1 MGLRRFFHRRI
12 EDADLAR
19 ELEAHIA
26 HQVDENVASG
36 MSADEARRQAYLKLG
51 SPQQVRER
59 VWQWNTVGLIDDLVQ
74 DLRYALRTL
83 RRMPGF
89 AAVALLTLA
98 LGSGA
103 TTVMFTVINGVLL
116 KPLPYADP
124 DRLVT
129 LQEKT
134 EKANQFG
141 NLWSLAY
148 PNYIDCK
155 NETHSLAMAAWRYS
169 GGTITGPGD
178 PEYVD
183 AFQISSELFSILGVG
198 LKHGRAFLPEED
210 RLGSAPAVII
220 SDGLWQRRFGGHAD
234 AIGKPLVYDEK
245 TYSVVGIAP
254 PGFRLNGDEAD
265 LFTPLGQDASPVLQ
279 NRERHAGI
287 NVVARLEPGA
297 TLSQAR
303 NELALTGVHLAAQYP
318 KSNAGRTFIAEP
330 LRPEVGDVSS
340 TLWLLLGAVS
350 LVLLIACANVAS
362 LLLARAVS
370 REREFAMRVALGASR
385 GRVVRQCLTESA
397 LLGLAGGLLGISLA
411 AIGLRPFVKFWP
423 GSLPRAEEVHLDWH
437 VLLFALAVSLFS
449 GVLFGLAPALRIPTR
464 SIENTLRA
472 GAKTIAG
479 TSRRIHASF
488 VVSEIALAVVL
499 LISAGILGRTLLRL
513 SSLDPGLNIHNVL
526 VSRMALSAATL
537 GNPARIRSAW
547 QDALDRA
554 RAIPGVQSA
563 AVVDTVPMRSGYNQ
577 VSYWRTPA
585 MPPPNQMPLGLATSV
600 TPDYLQVMNI
610 PLLKGRFFND
620 HDRLGNEYVAI
631 IDDVLAQQVFGKE
644 DPVGKQLWI
653 PHNLSPFPSATGA
666 PANLS
671 ALPSPT
677 DAPVPVLVV
686 GVVGHVRHWGLA
698 ADDQSALRAQFYY
711 PFAQVSDS
719 LLPRWSQLMSLAVR
733 TNVAPLNVVE
743 ALRRE
748 VRGASGD
755 QVLYQV
761 RTMDQLAAA
770 SLARQRFLLLLFGIF
785 AALALL
791 LACVGIYGV
800 LAYLTSQRIPEFGI
814 RMALGA
820 PAHNVMG
827 LVLRQSVGMIFVG
840 AVVGIAAAFAASR
853 LLEHLVPGV
862 RSTDPLAFAT
872 MVFLLVIAALFASF
886 IPARRAS
893 RVDPMKA
900 LRQE

>member
-1 MGLRRFFHRRI
+1 MGIRRFFQRRN
-12 EDADLAR
+12 EDSDLER
-19 ELEAHIA
+19 ELDAHLA
-26 HQVDENVASG
+26 HQIDENVASG
-36 MSADEARRQAYLKLG
+36 MSKQEAHRQAYLKMG
-51 SPQQVRER
+51 SPRRVRED
-59 VWQWNTVGLIDDLVQ
+59 VWQWNTLGLIDDLLQ

-89 AAVALLTLA
+89 ATVALLTLA

-124 DRLVT
+124 DRLVSV
-129 LQEKT
+129 LEKS
-134 EKANQFG
+134 EKATQFG

-148 PNYIDCK
+148 PNFLDCK
-155 NETHSLAMAAWRYS
+155 NQTHSLAMAAWRYS
-169 GGTITGPGD
+169 GGTIAGPGD

-183 AFQISSELFSILGVG
+183 AFQISSELFSILGVR
-198 LKHGRAFLPEED
+198 LKHGRVFLPEED
-210 RLGSAPAVII
+210 RLGAAPVIII
-220 SDGLWQRRFGGHAD
+220 SDALWQRRFSGRTD
-234 AIGKPLVYDEK
+234 AISKSLVYDEK

-265 LFTPLGQDASPVLQ
+265 VFTPIGQDTSPVLQ

-287 NVVARLEPGA
+287 NVVARLQPGA
-297 TLSQAR
+297 TPSRAQS
-303 NELALTGVHLAAQYP
+303 ELALTGLQLAAQYP
-318 KSNAGRTFIAEP
+318 KSNASRTFIAEP
-330 LRPEVGDVSS
+330 LRPDVGDVSS

-350 LVLLIACANVAS
+350 LVLLIACANVAN

-397 LLGLAGGLLGISLA
+397 MLGLAGGLLGVSLA
-411 AIGLRPFVKFWP
+411 AIGLRPFVRFWP
-423 GSLPRAEEVHLDWH
+423 GSLPRAEEVHLDWQ
-437 VLLFALAVSLFS
+437 VLLFALAVSLLS
-449 GVLFGLAPALRIPTR
+449 GILFGLAPALRIPTR
-464 SIENTLRA
+464 SLENTLRA
-472 GAKTIAG
+472 GSKTIAG
-479 TSRRIHASF
+479 SRRLHASF

-513 SSLDPGLNIHNVL
+513 SSLNPGLNIRNIL

-537 GNPARIRSAW
+537 ENAARIRSAW

-554 RAIPGVQSA
+554 RAVPGVQSA

-600 TPDYLQVMNI
+600 TPDYLQVMGI

-620 HDRLGNEYVAI
+620 EDRMENEFVAV
-631 IDDVLAQQVFGKE
+631 IDDVFAQQAFGKE
-644 DPVGKQLWI
+644 DPVGERLWI
-653 PHNLSPFPSATGA
+653 PHNLSPFPSKV
-666 PANLS
+666 
-671 ALPSPT
+671 
-677 DAPVPVLVV
+677 DAPDAVLIV

-698 ADDQSALRAQFYY
+698 NDDESALRAQFYY
-711 PFAQVSDS
+711 PFAQVADQ

-733 TNVAPLNVVE
+733 TNIAPLNIVE
-743 ALRRE
+743 PLRRE
-748 VRGASGD
+748 VRGANGD
-755 QVLYQV
+755 QVLHQI
-761 RTMDQLAAA
+761 RTMEQLASA

-820 PAHNVMG
+820 TAHNVMG
-827 LVLRQSVGMIFVG
+827 LVMRESLGMVAVGAIVGMV
-840 AVVGIAAAFAASR
+840 AAFAAAR
-853 LLEHLVPGV
+853 LLQHLVPGV
-862 RSTDPLAFAT
+862 RSTDPVAFVT
-872 MVFLLVIAALFASF
+872 MIVVLVSAALLASLV
-886 IPARRAS
+886 PARRAS
-893 RVDPMKA
+893 QVDPMTA

>member
-1 MGLRRFFHRRI
+1 MGLRRFFQRRT
-12 EDADLAR
+12 EDADLTR
-19 ELEAHIA
+19 ELEAHLA
-26 HQVDENVASG
+26 HQVDENISAG
-36 MSADEARRQAYLKLG
+36 MSAEEARRQAYLKLG
-51 SPQQVRER
+51 NPQQVREK
-59 VWQWNTVGLIDDLVQ
+59 VWQWNTVKFLEHLAQ
-74 DLRYALRTL
+74 DLRYAFRTL

-116 KPLPYADP
+116 KPLPYAEP
-124 DRLVT
+124 DRLVA

-134 EKANQFG
+134 EKATQFG

-148 PNYIDCK
+148 PNYIDCR

-169 GGTITGPGD
+169 GGTIAGPGD

-183 AFQISSELFSILGVG
+183 GFQVSSGIFEILGVKF
-198 LKHGRAFLPEED
+198 KHGRGFLPEED
-210 RLGSAPAVII
+210 RLRSAPVAII

-234 AIGKPLVYDEK
+234 AIGKALVYDEK

-265 LFTPLGQDASPVLQ
+265 VFTPLGQDASPVLQ

-287 NVVARLEPGA
+287 NVVARLQPEA

-303 NELALTGVHLAAQYP
+303 NELALTGLHLAAQYP
-318 KSNAGRTFIAEP
+318 KSNAGRTFVAEP

-350 LVLLIACANVAS
+350 LVLLIACANVAN

-397 LLGLAGGLLGISLA
+397 MLGLAGGLLGILLA
-411 AIGLRPFVKFWP
+411 AIGIRPFVRFWP

-437 VLLFALAVSLFS
+437 VLLFAVAVSLFS

-464 SIENTLRA
+464 ALETRLRA

-479 TSRRIHASF
+479 TSRRLHASF
-488 VVSEIALAVVL
+488 VVSEITLAVVL

-513 SSLDPGLNIHNVL
+513 SSLNPGLNIHNVL

-537 GNPARIRSAW
+537 ENPARIRSAW

-554 RAIPGVQSA
+554 RTVPGVQSV

-577 VSYWRTPA
+577 VGYWRTPA
-585 MPPPNQMPLGLATSV
+585 MPLPNQMPLALATSV
-600 TPDYLQVMNI
+600 TPDYLQVMGI

-620 HDRLGNEYVAI
+620 QDRLGSEYVAV
-631 IDDVLAQQVFGKE
+631 IDDVLAQQAFGKE

-653 PHNLSPFPSATGA
+653 PHNLSTYPSK
-666 PANLS
+666 
-671 ALPSPT
+671 T
-677 DAPVPVLVV
+677 DAPVPVLIV

-711 PFAQVSDS
+711 AFAQVADQ

-733 TNVAPLNVVE
+733 TNIAPLNVVE
-743 ALRRE
+743 PLRRE

-761 RTMDQLAAA
+761 RTMDQLAA
-770 SLARQRFLLLLFGIF
+770 STLARQRFLLLLFGVF
-785 AALALL
+785 AGLALL

-800 LAYLTSQRIPEFGI
+800 LAYLTSQRIAEFGV

-820 PAHNVMG
+820 TGGNVMG
-827 LVLRQSVGMIFVG
+827 LVLRQSVGMILAGTCLGVG
-840 AVVGIAAAFAASR
+840 AAFAAAR
-853 LLEHLVPGV
+853 LLEHLIPGV
-862 RSTDPLAFAT
+862 RSTEPLAFAT
-872 MVFLLVIAALFASF
+872 MVLVLVIAALLASF

>member
-1 MGLRRFFHRRI
+1 MGLRRFFHRRK

-74 DLRYALRTL
+74 DLRYALRTF

-124 DRLVT
+124 DRLVA

-397 LLGLAGGLLGISLA
+397 LLGLAGGLLGASLA
-411 AIGLRPFVKFWP
+411 AIGIRPFVKFWP

-554 RAIPGVQSA
+554 RAIPGVQSV
-563 AVVDTVPMRSGYNQ
+563 AVVDTVPMRPGYNQ

-653 PHNLSPFPSATGA
+653 PHNVSPFPSATVA

-733 TNVAPLNVVE
+733 TNVAPLDVVE

-748 VRGASGD
+748 VRGASSD

-820 PAHNVMG
+820 TARNVMG

-840 AVVGIAAAFAASR
+840 AVVGIAAAFVASR

-900 LRQE
+900 LRPE

>member
-1 MGLRRFFHRRI
+1 MGLRRFFRRRT

-26 HQVDENVASG
+26 HQVDENISAG
-36 MSADEARRQAYLKLG
+36 MSAEEARRQAYLKLG
-51 SPQQVRER
+51 SPQQVREK
-59 VWQWNTVGLIDDLVQ
+59 VWQWNTVKLFEHLVQ

-89 AAVALLTLA
+89 TAVTLLTLA

-124 DRLVT
+124 DRLVA

-169 GGTITGPGD
+169 GGTIAGAGD

-183 AFQISSELFSILGVG
+183 AFQISSELFSILGVS
-198 LKHGRAFLPEED
+198 LKHGRTFLPEED
-210 RLGSAPAVII
+210 RLGSAPVVII

-234 AIGKPLVYDEK
+234 AIGKPLVYGEK
-245 TYSVVGIAP
+245 NYSVIGIAP

-265 LFTPLGQDASPVLQ
+265 VFTPLGQDASPVLQ

-287 NVVARLEPGA
+287 NVVARLKPGA

-318 KSNAGRTFIAEP
+318 KSNAGRTFVAEP
-330 LRPEVGDVSS
+330 LQPAVGDVSS

-350 LVLLIACANVAS
+350 LVLLIACANVAN

-397 LLGLAGGLLGISLA
+397 MLGLAGGLLGVSIA
-411 AIGLRPFVKFWP
+411 AIGIRPFVRFWP

-437 VLLFALAVSLFS
+437 VLLFALGVSLFS

-464 SIENTLRA
+464 SLENALRA
-472 GAKTIAG
+472 GTKTIAG
-479 TSRRIHASF
+479 TSRRLHASF

-513 SSLDPGLNIHNVL
+513 SSLNPGLNIHNVL

-537 GNPARIRSAW
+537 ENPARIRSAW

-554 RAIPGVQSA
+554 RAVPGVQSA

-600 TPDYLQVMNI
+600 TPDYLQVMGI

-620 HDRLGNEYVAI
+620 QDRMGNELVAV
-631 IDDVLAQQVFGKE
+631 IDDVLAQQAFGKE
-644 DPVGKQLWI
+644 DPVGRQLWI
-653 PHNLSPFPSATGA
+653 PHNLSPYPSK
-666 PANLS
+666 
-671 ALPSPT
+671 T
-677 DAPVPVLVV
+677 DAPDAVLIV

-711 PFAQVSDS
+711 PFAQVADQ

-733 TNVAPLNVVE
+733 TNIAPLNVVE
-743 ALRRE
+743 SLRRE

-761 RTMDQLAAA
+761 RTM
-770 SLARQRFLLLLFGIF
+770 
-785 AALALL
+785 
-791 LACVGIYGV
+791 
-800 LAYLTSQRIPEFGI
+800 
-814 RMALGA
+814 
-820 PAHNVMG
+820 
-827 LVLRQSVGMIFVG
+827 
-840 AVVGIAAAFAASR
+840 
-853 LLEHLVPGV
+853 
-862 RSTDPLAFAT
+862 
-872 MVFLLVIAALFASF
+872 
-886 IPARRAS
+886 
-893 RVDPMKA
+893 
-900 LRQE
+900 

>member
-1 MGLRRFFHRRI
+1 MGIRRFFQRRSQ
-12 EDADLAR
+12 DSDLAR
-19 ELEAHIA
+19 ELDAHLA
-26 HQVDENVASG
+26 HQVDENIAAG
-36 MSADEARRQAYLKLG
+36 MSAEEARRQAYLKIG
-51 SPQQVRER
+51 NPQRVRED
-59 VWQWNTVGLIDDLVQ
+59 VWQWNTIKLFEHLAQ

-89 AAVALLTLA
+89 AVVALLTLA

-116 KPLPYADP
+116 KPLPYAEP

-134 EKANQFG
+134 EKATQFG

-148 PNYIDCK
+148 PNYLDCK
-155 NETHSLAMAAWRYS
+155 NQTHSLAMAAWRYS
-169 GGTITGPGD
+169 GGTIAGPGD

-183 AFQISSELFSILGVG
+183 AFEISSELFSILGVR

-210 RLGSAPAVII
+210 RLGATPVVII
-220 SDGLWQRRFGGHAD
+220 SDGLWQKRFGGRAD

-245 TYSVVGIAP
+245 AYTVVGVAP
-254 PGFRLNGDEAD
+254 PGFRLHGDEAD
-265 LFTPLGQDASPVLQ
+265 VFTPIGQDTSPVLQ

-287 NVVARLEPGA
+287 NVVARLQPGA
-297 TLSQAR
+297 RLSQAQS
-303 NELALTGVHLAAQYP
+303 ELALTGLQLAAQYP
-318 KSNAGRTFIAEP
+318 KSNAGRTFVAEP
-330 LRPEVGDVSS
+330 LRPDVGDVSS

-350 LVLLIACANVAS
+350 LVLLIACANVAN

-397 LLGLAGGLLGISLA
+397 MLGLAGGLLGISLA
-411 AIGLRPFVKFWP
+411 AIGLRPFVRLWP

-437 VLLFALAVSLFS
+437 VLLFALTVSLLS
-449 GVLFGLAPALRIPTR
+449 GILFGLAPALRIPTR
-464 SIENTLRA
+464 SLEKSLRA
-472 GAKTIAG
+472 GSKNIAG
-479 TSRRIHASF
+479 TSSRRLHASF

-513 SSLDPGLNIHNVL
+513 SSLGTGLNIQNVL

-537 GNPARIRSAW
+537 ENPARIRTAW
-547 QDALDRA
+547 QDAQDRA
-554 RAIPGVQSA
+554 RAVPGVQSA
-563 AVVDTVPMRSGYNQ
+563 AVVDTVPMRQGYNQ

-600 TPDYLQVMNI
+600 TPDYLQVMGI

-620 HDRLGNEYVAI
+620 QDRLGSPYVAV
-631 IDDVLAQQVFGKE
+631 IDDVLAQQAFGKD
-644 DPVGKQLWI
+644 DPIGKLLWI
-653 PHNLSPFPSATGA
+653 PHNLSPFPSRA
-666 PANLS
+666 
-671 ALPSPT
+671 
-677 DAPVPVLVV
+677 DAPDAVLIV

-698 ADDQSALRAQFYY
+698 NDDGSALRAQFYY
-711 PFAQVSDS
+711 PFAQVADQ
-719 LLPRWSQLMSLAVR
+719 LLPRWSQLMSLAIR
-733 TNVAPLNVVE
+733 TNIEPLNVVE
-743 ALRRE
+743 PLRRE

-755 QVLYQV
+755 QVLYQI
-761 RTMDQLAAA
+761 RTMEQLATA

-820 PAHNVMG
+820 TARNVMG
-827 LVLRQSVGMIFVG
+827 LVLRQSLGMIFAG
-840 AVVGIAAAFAASR
+840 AIVGIIAAFAASR

-862 RSTDPLAFAT
+862 RSTDPVAFVA
-872 MVFLLVIAALFASF
+872 MIVVLILAALLASF

>member
-1 MGLRRFFHRRI
+1 MGLRRFFQRRAA
-12 EDADLAR
+12 DADLTR
-19 ELEAHIA
+19 ELEAHLA
-26 HQVDENVASG
+26 HQIDENLASG
-36 MSADEARRQAYLKLG
+36 MSEEEAHRKAYLKLG
-51 SPQQVRER
+51 SPRRVRED
-59 VWQWNTVGLIDDLVQ
+59 VWEWNTVGLLDDFLQ
-74 DLRYALRTL
+74 DLRYAFRTL

-89 AAVALLTLA
+89 AVVALLTLA

-103 TTVMFTVINGVLL
+103 TTVMFTIINGVLL
-116 KPLPYADP
+116 KPLPYAEP

-129 LQEKT
+129 VQEKT
-134 EKANQFG
+134 EKATQFG
-141 NLWSLAY
+141 NLWSMAY

-155 NETHSLAMAAWRYS
+155 NETHSAVMAAWRYS
-169 GGTITGPGD
+169 GGTIAQPGA

-183 AFQISSELFSILGVG
+183 GFQISSDLFSILGTVP
-198 LKHGRAFLPEED
+198 KFGRAFLQEED
-210 RLGSAPAVII
+210 KLGAAPVAII
-220 SDGLWQRRFGGHAD
+220 SDSLWQRRFSGRAD

-245 TYSVVGIAP
+245 TYSIVGIMP

-265 LFTPLGQDASPVLQ
+265 VFTPLGQDASPVLQ

-287 NVVARLEPGA
+287 NVLARLQPG
-297 TLSQAR
+297 TTISQAR
-303 NELALTGVHLAAQYP
+303 NELALIGLHLAAEYP
-318 KSNAGRTFIAEP
+318 KSNAGRTFVAEP
-330 LRPEVGDVSS
+330 LRAAVGDVSS

-350 LVLLIACANVAS
+350 LVLLIACANVAN

-397 LLGLAGGLLGISLA
+397 MLGLIGGLLGVALA
-411 AIGLRPFVKFWP
+411 AIGIRPFVKFWP
-423 GSLPRAEEVHLDWH
+423 GSLPRAEEVQLDWH
-437 VLLFALAVSLFS
+437 VLLFAIAVALCC

-464 SIENTLRA
+464 SLENTLRA

-479 TSRRIHASF
+479 ASRRLHASF

-537 GNPARIRSAW
+537 EKPDRIRSVW
-547 QDALDRA
+547 QEALDRA
-554 RAIPGVQSA
+554 LSVPGVQSA
-563 AVVDTVPMRSGYNQ
+563 AVVDTVPMRAGFNQ
-577 VSYWRTPA
+577 ISYWRTPA
-585 MPPPNQMPLGLATSV
+585 MPLPTQMPLGLATSV
-600 TPDYLQVMNI
+600 TPDYLQVMGI
-610 PLLKGRFFND
+610 PLLKGRFFTD
-620 HDRLGNEYVAI
+620 QDRTGNELVAV
-631 IDDVLAQQVFGKE
+631 IDDVLAQQAFGKE

-653 PHNLSPFPSATGA
+653 PHNVSPYPSK
-666 PANLS
+666 
-671 ALPSPT
+671 T
-677 DAPVPVLVV
+677 DAADAVLIV

-698 ADDQSALRAQFYY
+698 NDDESGLRAQFYY
-711 PFAQVSDS
+711 PFAQVADP

-733 TNVAPLNVVE
+733 TNIAPLNVVE
-743 ALRRE
+743 PLRRE

-761 RTMDQLAAA
+761 RTMEQLAA
-770 SLARQRFLLLLFGIF
+770 STLARQRFLLLLFGIF
-785 AALALL
+785 AGLALL

-820 PAHNVMG
+820 TAHNVMG
-827 LVLRQSVGMIFVG
+827 LVLRQSVGMIAVG
-840 AVVGIAAAFAASR
+840 AGAGIAAAFAASR

-862 RSTDPLAFAT
+862 RATDPLAFAT
-872 MVFLLVIAALFASF
+872 MVLVLIIAALFASF

>member
-1 MGLRRFFHRRI
+1 MGLRRFFQRRK
-12 EDADLAR
+12 EDSDLAR
-19 ELEAHIA
+19 ELEAHLA
-26 HQVDENVASG
+26 HQVDENIAAG
-36 MSADEARRQAYLKLG
+36 MAEEEARRQAYLKIG
-51 SPQQVRER
+51 NPQRVRDD
-59 VWQWNTVGLIDDLVQ
+59 VWQWNTVKFFEHLVQ

-89 AAVALLTLA
+89 AVVALLTLA

-103 TTVMFTVINGVLL
+103 TTVMFTVINGVLF
-116 KPLPYADP
+116 KPLPYAEP

-134 EKANQFG
+134 EKATQFG

-148 PNYIDCK
+148 PNYLDCK
-155 NETHSLAMAAWRYS
+155 KQTHSLAMAAWRYS
-169 GGTITGPGD
+169 GGTIAGPGD

-183 AFQISSELFSILGVG
+183 AFEISSDLFSILGVR
-198 LKHGRAFLPEED
+198 LKHGRVFLQEED
-210 RLGSAPAVII
+210 RLGAAPVII
-220 SDGLWQRRFGGHAD
+220 ISNGLWQRRFGGRAD
-234 AIGKPLVYDEK
+234 AIGQPLVYDEK
-245 TYSVVGIAP
+245 TYTVIGVAP

-265 LFTPLGQDASPVLQ
+265 VFTPIGQDTSPVLQ

-287 NVVARLEPGA
+287 NVVARLQSGA
-297 TLSQAR
+297 RLSQAQS
-303 NELALTGVHLAAQYP
+303 ELALTGLQLAAQYP
-318 KSNAGRTFIAEP
+318 KSNAGRTFVAEP
-330 LRPEVGDVSS
+330 LRPDVGDVSS

-350 LVLLIACANVAS
+350 LVLLIACANVAN

-411 AIGLRPFVKFWP
+411 AIGLRPFVRFWP

-437 VLLFALAVSLFS
+437 VLLFALAVSLLS
-449 GVLFGLAPALRIPTR
+449 GILFGLAPALRIPIR
-464 SIENTLRA
+464 SLENALRA
-472 GAKTIAG
+472 GSKTIAG
-479 TSRRIHASF
+479 TSRRLHASF

-537 GNPARIRSAW
+537 EKSDRIRTAW

-554 RAIPGVQSA
+554 RAVPGVQSA
-563 AVVDTVPMRSGYNQ
+563 AVVDTVPMRQGYNQ

-600 TPDYLQVMNI
+600 TPDYLQVMGI

-620 HDRLGNEYVAI
+620 QDRLGSPYVAV
-631 IDDVLAQQVFGKE
+631 IDDVLAQQAFGKE
-644 DPVGKQLWI
+644 DPIGKLLWI
-653 PHNLSPFPSATGA
+653 PHNLSPFPSKA
-666 PANLS
+666 
-671 ALPSPT
+671 
-677 DAPVPVLVV
+677 DAADAVLIV

-698 ADDQSALRAQFYY
+698 NDDGSALRAQFYY
-711 PFAQVSDS
+711 PFAQVADQ
-719 LLPRWSQLMSLAVR
+719 LLPRWSQLMSLAIR
-733 TNVAPLNVVE
+733 TNIEPLNIVE
-743 ALRRE
+743 PLRRE

-761 RTMDQLAAA
+761 RTMEQLATA

-820 PAHNVMG
+820 TTRNVMG
-827 LVLRQSVGMIFVG
+827 LVLRQSLGMIFAG
-840 AVVGIAAAFAASR
+840 AILGMIAAFAASR

-862 RSTDPLAFAT
+862 RSTDPVAFVT
-872 MVFLLVIAALFASF
+872 MIVVLILAALLASF

>member
-1 MGLRRFFHRRI
+1 MEFSRFFRRRI
-12 EDADLAR
+12 EDDDLAH
-19 ELEAHIA
+19 ELESHLA
-26 HQVDENVASG
+26 HQIDENLASG
-36 MSADEARRQAYLKLG
+36 MSEEEAHRQAYLKMG
-51 SPQQVRER
+51 SPRRVRED
-59 VWQWNTVGLIDDLVQ
+59 VWRQNTVVLFDDFLQ

-116 KPLPYADP
+116 KPLPYAEP
-124 DRLVT
+124 DRLVKV
-129 LQEKT
+129 QERT
-134 EKANQFG
+134 EKATQFG
-141 NLWSLAY
+141 NLWSPVYL
-148 PNYIDCK
+148 NYLDCK
-155 NETHSLAMAAWRYS
+155 SQTRSLAMAAWRYS
-169 GGTITGPGD
+169 GGTIAGPGD

-183 AFQISSELFSILGVG
+183 GFQVSSELFSVLGMG
-198 LKHGRAFLPEED
+198 LKHGRTFLPQED
-210 RLGSAPAVII
+210 RLGAAPVAII
-220 SDGLWQRRFGGHAD
+220 SDSLWQRRFAGRVD
-234 AIGKPLVYDEK
+234 AIGKTLVYDEK
-245 TYSVVGIAP
+245 TYSIVGIAP
-254 PGFRLNGDEAD
+254 PGFRLNGDQAD
-265 LFTPLGQDASPVLQ
+265 VFTLLGQDSSPVLQ
-279 NRERHAGI
+279 NRERHIGLSVI
-287 NVVARLEPGA
+287 ARLQPGV
-297 TLSQAR
+297 TISQAR
-303 NELALTGVHLAAQYP
+303 NELSLIGLHLAAEYP
-318 KSNAGRTFIAEP
+318 KSNAGRTFVAEP
-330 LRPEVGDVSS
+330 LRPAVGDVRA

-350 LVLLIACANVAS
+350 LVLLIACANVAN

-397 LLGLAGGLLGISLA
+397 MLGFAGGLFGVSLA
-411 AIGLRPFVKFWP
+411 AIGIRPFVRFWP
-423 GSLPRAEEVHLDWH
+423 GSLPRAEEVQLDWH
-437 VLLFALAVSLFS
+437 VLLFALAVSLCC
-449 GVLFGLAPALRIPTR
+449 GILFGLAPALRIPTR
-464 SIENTLRA
+464 SLENTLRA

-479 TSRRIHASF
+479 ASRRLHASF

-513 SSLDPGLNIHNVL
+513 SSLNPGLNIHNVL

-537 GNPARIRSAW
+537 ENPARIRSAW

-554 RAIPGVQSA
+554 RAVPGVQSA
-563 AVVDTVPMRSGYNQ
+563 AVVDTVPMRSGFNQ

-600 TPDYLQVMNI
+600 TPDYLQVMGI

-620 HDRLGNEYVAI
+620 QDRIGNQFVAV
-631 IDDVLAQQVFGKE
+631 IDDVLAQQVFGQE

-653 PHNLSPFPSATGA
+653 PQNVSPYPSKA
-666 PANLS
+666 
-671 ALPSPT
+671 
-677 DAPVPVLVV
+677 DAPEAVLIV

-698 ADDQSALRAQFYY
+698 ADDGSSLRAQFYY
-711 PFAQVSDS
+711 PFAQVADA

-733 TNVAPLNVVE
+733 TNITPLNIVDP
-743 ALRRE
+743 LRRE

-755 QVLYQV
+755 QVLYEV
-761 RTMDQLAAA
+761 RTMDQLAA
-770 SLARQRFLLLLFGIF
+770 STLARQRFLLLLFGIF
-785 AALALL
+785 AGLALL

-820 PAHNVMG
+820 TAHNVMG
-827 LVLRQSVGMIFVG
+827 LVLRQSVGMIAVG
-840 AVVGIAAAFAASR
+840 AIAGIAAAFAASR

-872 MVFLLVIAALFASF
+872 MVLVLVIAALLAGFV
-886 IPARRAS
+886 PARRAT

>member
-1 MGLRRFFHRRI
+1 MGLRRFFQRRN

-26 HQVDENVASG
+26 HQADEYISAG
-36 MSADEARRQAYLKLG
+36 MSAEEARRQAYLKLG

-59 VWQWNTVGLIDDLVQ
+59 VWQWNTVGLFDDLLQ
-74 DLRYALRTL
+74 DLRYAFRTL

-89 AAVALLTLA
+89 AVVALLTLA

-116 KPLPYADP
+116 KPLPYAEP

-134 EKANQFG
+134 ETATQFG

-148 PNYIDCK
+148 PNFLDCK
-155 NETHSLAMAAWRYS
+155 NQTHSLAMAAWRYS
-169 GGTITGPGD
+169 GGTIAGPGD

-183 AFQISSELFSILGVG
+183 GFQISSELFSILGVR
-198 LKHGRAFLPEED
+198 LKHGRVFLREED
-210 RLGSAPAVII
+210 QLGAAPVVII
-220 SDGLWQRRFGGHAD
+220 SDGLWQRRFGGRAD
-234 AIGKPLVYDEK
+234 AIGKPLVYDDK
-245 TYSVVGIAP
+245 TYSVVGITP
-254 PGFRLNGDEAD
+254 PNFRLNGDEAD
-265 LFTPLGQDASPVLQ
+265 VFTPIGQDTSPVLQ

-287 NVVARLEPGA
+287 NVLARLQPGA
-297 TLSQAR
+297 TLSQAQS
-303 NELALTGVHLAAQYP
+303 ELALTGVQLAAQYP

-330 LRPEVGDVSS
+330 LRPEVGNVSS

-350 LVLLIACANVAS
+350 LVLLIACANVAN

-397 LLGLAGGLLGISLA
+397 LLGLAGGLFGVSLA
-411 AIGLRPFVKFWP
+411 AIGLRPFVRFWP

-437 VLLFALAVSLFS
+437 VLLFALAVSLLS
-449 GVLFGLAPALRIPTR
+449 GILFGLAPALRIPTR
-464 SIENTLRA
+464 SLENKLRA

-479 TSRRIHASF
+479 TSRRLHASF
-488 VVSEIALAVVL
+488 VISEIALAVVL

-537 GNPARIRSAW
+537 ENPARIRAAW
-547 QDALDRA
+547 QDALDRT
-554 RAIPGVQSA
+554 RAVPGVQSA
-563 AVVDTVPMRSGYNQ
+563 AVVDTVPMRPGYNQ

-600 TPDYLQVMNI
+600 TPDYLQVMGI
-610 PLLKGRFFND
+610 PLLNGRFFND
-620 HDRLGNEYVAI
+620 QDRLGSPYVAV
-631 IDDVLAQQVFGKE
+631 IDDVFAQQAFGKE
-644 DPVGKQLWI
+644 DPVGKVLWI
-653 PHNLSPFPSATGA
+653 PHNLSPYPSKADT
-666 PANLS
+666 P
-671 ALPSPT
+671 
-677 DAPVPVLVV
+677 DAVLIV

-698 ADDQSALRAQFYY
+698 ADDQSPLRAQFYY
-711 PFAQVSDS
+711 PFAQVSDQ

-733 TNVAPLNVVE
+733 TNIAPLNIIE
-743 ALRRE
+743 SLRRE
-748 VRGASGD
+748 VRGPSGN

-761 RTMDQLAAA
+761 RTMEQLATA
-770 SLARQRFLLLLFGIF
+770 SLAQQRFLLLLFGIF

-820 PAHNVMG
+820 TARNVMG
-827 LVLRQSVGMIFVG
+827 LVLRQSVGMILVG
-840 AVVGIAAAFAASR
+840 AVVGIVAALAASR

-862 RSTDPLAFAT
+862 RSTDPLAFAA
-872 MVFLLVIAALFASF
+872 MVLVLVIAALLASF

-893 RVDPMKA
+893 QVDPMKA